1 MAGKI
6 IADIIE
12 APYNKITLNVGNTVV
27 ATMNASGLYTSTGN
41 LIITQANQLG
51 SAALPAGSVLQV
63 VNSTT
68 STKVTST
75 TSTFVDTTL
84 TATITPKFST
94 SKILV
99 LVHQNG
105 CRKAGGNVAADMKL
119 KLLRNST
126 DINNIALYSFYTG
139 TSLEIR
145 GQTLSTSYLDSPATT
160 SATTYKTQF
169 AAAENAGEV
178 NVQNEEGNS
187 VSTIT
192 LMEIA
197 A

>member
-1 MAGKI
+1 MTMI
-6 IADIIE
+6 IDGT
-12 APYNKITLNVGNTVV
+12 NGLTFNN
-27 ATMNASGLYTSTGN
+27 AT
-41 LIITQANQLG
+41 TQA
-51 SAALPAGSVLQV
+51 SAGVVLQV
-63 VNSTT
+63 VNATT
-68 STKVTST
+68 STTVTST

-84 TATITPKFST
+84 TATITPKFSN

-99 LVHQNG
+99 AVHQNG
-105 CRKAGGNVAADMKL
+105 LVRFSGNVAADMKL
-119 KLLRNST
+119 KLVRNST
-126 DINNIALYSFYTG
+126 DITVLSLYSFYTG

-169 AAAENAGEV
+169 AAAENAGTV
-178 NVQNEEGNS
+178 AVQNESGNS

-197 A
+197 Q